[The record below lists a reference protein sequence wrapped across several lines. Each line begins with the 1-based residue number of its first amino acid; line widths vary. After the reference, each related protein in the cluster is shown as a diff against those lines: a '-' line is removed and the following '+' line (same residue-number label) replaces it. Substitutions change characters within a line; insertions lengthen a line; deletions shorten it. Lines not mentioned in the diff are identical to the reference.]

1 MPRWHTRLPLA
12 LRPIRAGSW
21 CRTFA
26 SGSNCPRHE
35 QISVRCGSS
44 GHIAVDLHNHLYH
57 PPTAPLVIYLPSFSR
72 QPHLSPPLPEFI
84 KRYPT
89 AVINYRWPEDSIL
102 LDLVPA
108 GQNSQPEDDSIV
120 PTNPLHWPTPI
131 HDTLFGY
138 SWITDNLVPPDSQR
152 RDIYVVGSYLGA
164 SLAASLALTESHT
177 HERMAVRGV
186 ALYNGIY
193 DWTAFLP
200 PQNNN
205 PSTDALAAMK
215 SLLELPDDDAE
226 GSAMHYLRQ
235 LVPTLFK
242 TPSNLFDPFASAVL
256 FFRSTGLLVP
266 SSFEPSGST
275 IPPELERAIAELS
288 LDEASTPVPGSPEA
302 ARLEVAF
309 KAPRKGYM
317 AFPPRQSML
326 RIPEA
331 LILHETG
338 TVQPGRGRGRKRSTA
353 SRNNFASQAKELARV
368 MRRSISLY
376 EMRERMRLDDIDEG
390 AGAEAE
396 RRVQLRDLGTEDVA
410 EDALGP
416 AVEEWLEEKMNACD
430 VTA

>member
-12 LRPIRAGSW
+12 LRTIRAGSW
-21 CRTFA
+21 RRTFA
-26 SGSNCPRHE
+26 SGSHSRHHE
-35 QISVRCGSS
+35 QVSVRCGSS
-44 GHIAVDLHNHLYH
+44 GHITVDLHNHLYH
-57 PPTAPLVIYLPSFSR
+57 PPTAPLVIYLPPFSR

-89 AVINYRWPEDSIL
+89 AVINYRWPEDSL
-102 LDLVPA
+102 LSEPVPS
-108 GQNSQPEDDSIV
+108 GQNAQPEDDSVI

-138 SWITDNLVPPDSQR
+138 SWITENLVPPNLQR

-200 PQNNN
+200 PQNNTTA
-205 PSTDALAAMK
+205 PDALAAMK
-215 SLLELPDDDAE
+215 SLLELPDDDPE

-266 SSFEPSGST
+266 SSFEPSEST
-275 IPPELERAIAELS
+275 IPPGLERAIAELS
-288 LDEASTPVPGSPEA
+288 LDEASTPAPGSPEA
-302 ARLEVAF
+302 VRLEVAF

-317 AFPPRQSML
+317 AFPPRQSTL

-331 LILHETG
+331 LILHEKG
-338 TVQPGRGRGRKRSTA
+338 TAQPGRVRGRKRVTA
-353 SRNNFASQAKELARV
+353 TRHDFASQAKELARV
-368 MRRSISLY
+368 MRRSISMY
-376 EMRERMRLDDIDEG
+376 ELRERMKLDDIDEG
-390 AGAEAE
+390 GAEAE
-396 RRVQLRDLGTEDVA
+396 RRVQLRDIGTEDVA
-410 EDALGP
+410 GDVLAP
-416 AVEEWLEEKMNACD
+416 VVEEWLEEKMDACD
-430 VTA
+430 VHH

>member
-1 MPRWHTRLPLA
+1 MA
-12 LRPIRAGSW
+12 LRTIRTGSW

-26 SGSNCPRHE
+26 SGSHAPHHE
-35 QISVRCGSS
+35 QVSVRCASS
-44 GHIAVDLHNHLYH
+44 GHITVDLHNHLYH

-72 QPHLSPPLPEFI
+72 PPHLSPPLPEFI

-89 AVINYRWPEDSIL
+89 AVINYRWPEDSLIS
-102 LDLVPA
+102 DPVPA
-108 GQNSQPEDDSIV
+108 GQNNQPEDDGII

-138 SWITDNLVPPDSQR
+138 SWITDNLVPPENQR

-164 SLAASLALTESHT
+164 SLAASLALTESHI

-205 PSTDALAAMK
+205 PANPDALAAMK
-215 SLLELPDDDAE
+215 SLLELPDDDVE

-266 SSFEPSGST
+266 SSFEPSDST

-288 LDEASTPVPGSPEA
+288 LDETSTPAPGSPEA

-317 AFPPRQSML
+317 AFPTRQSML

-338 TVQPGRGRGRKRSTA
+338 TAQPVRGKWRKRGTA
-353 SRNNFASQAKELARV
+353 ARNDFASQAKELARV
-368 MRRSISLY
+368 MRRSISMY
-376 EMRERMRLDDIDEG
+376 ELRERMRVDDVDEG
-390 AGAEAE
+390 GAEAE
-396 RRVQLRDLGTEDVA
+396 RRVQLRDIGTEDVA
-410 EDALGP
+410 EEALGP
-416 AVEEWLEEKMNACD
+416 VVEEWLEEKMDACN
-430 VTA
+430 VPA